1 MNMIT
6 AQVNLH
12 PLQQELVGLGI
23 REGMLMFRQRGL
35 GVRECGMST
44 LVWGEERAVFDAL
57 GEVFHQVGELDDTV
71 MTVTLWKGP
80 PATEHGRVWLTMS
93 DAEPCQALV

>member
-12 PLQQELVGLGI
+12 LLQQESVGLGI
-23 REGMLMFRQRGL
+23 REAMRVFRQRGL
-35 GVRECGMST
+35 GIRECGMST

-57 GEVFHQVGELDDTV
+57 GEVLHQSGELDDTV
-71 MTVTLWKGP
+71 MTVTLWNGP
-80 PATEHGRVWLTMS
+80 PVTEHGRVWLAMS